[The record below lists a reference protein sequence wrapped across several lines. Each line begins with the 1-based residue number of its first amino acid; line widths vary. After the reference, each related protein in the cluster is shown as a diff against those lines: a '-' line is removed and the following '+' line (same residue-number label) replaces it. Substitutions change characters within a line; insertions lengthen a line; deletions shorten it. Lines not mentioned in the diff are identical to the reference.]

1 MKPSRRRFVSLLA
14 ALPLLGLLVPAWAKP
29 VRLELTPACADDDD
43 EDPTPAQT
51 EGPFFK
57 PKSPERSRLAESG
70 AAGTPMLVTGR
81 VLGTNGQP
89 VAHALLDWWHA
100 DDAGEYDNQGF
111 RLRGHHF
118 SDAQGRFR
126 LETIQPGRYPGRTR
140 HFHVKVQAPG
150 KSVLTTQLYFP
161 GEPGNERDGIFNEKL
176 LMKLT
181 RNADQSLGGAFTFV
195 VNT

>member
-29 VRLELTPACADDDD
+29 VRLELTPACADED

-57 PKSPERSRLAESG
+57 TKSPKRSRLTEPG
-70 AAGTPMLVTGR
+70 AVGTPMLVTGQ

-89 VAHALLDWWHA
+89 VANALLDWWHA

-118 SDAQGRFR
+118 SNAQGRFR
-126 LETIQPGRYPGRTR
+126 LETIAPGRYPGRTR

-161 GEPGNERDGIFNEKL
+161 DEPGNDRDRIFNEKL

-181 RNADQSLGGAFTFV
+181 KNADQSLGGAFTFV
-195 VNT
+195 VNA